1 MATNNNT
8 KKDIKYINKNFTELR
23 ASLINYAQTYFPT
36 TYNDFSPTSPG
47 MMFMEMASYVGDVL
61 SFYLD
66 NQFQENFLQYARQ
79 TNNLFE
85 LAYMFGYK
93 PNVTQVAVTEIDF
106 YQQLPAK
113 LSGSSEYV
121 PDYNYALVVPANS
134 TISST
139 LTNVTATFLIED
151 PVDFTVSSSQDPTE
165 VTVYSVAGGNP
176 TYFLLKKK
184 RKAISSTINTTTFSF
199 GNPQKFTTI
208 NLNDNKIIGV
218 LDVFDDNGNQWYE
231 VDHLGQ
237 EMVYNSIKNT
247 NPNDP
252 NFYIDQGNAPY
263 LLKLEKQQRRFVTR
277 FLNSSTL
284 QFQFGA
290 GTVNDSDE
298 EITPNPNNVGIG
310 LPFEKTK
317 LTTAYSPSNFLF
329 TKTYGIAP
337 SNTTL
342 TVRYLTGGG
351 VTSNVNANVL
361 NTLNSTPTFLNSNLS
376 SLTATT
382 VFNSLAVTNPFA
394 ADGGGDGDT
403 IEEIRQNS
411 MANFASQLRNVTQ
424 DDYLV
429 RALSMPAKY
438 GVISKAYIEPTK
450 RDALM
455 SSGESNS
462 VLDLYTLSYNAD
474 KTLRTCSDALK
485 QNLTTYLSQYRMI
498 GDAVNIKDGFIINI
512 GVNFEIIIL
521 PNYNNNEVLIRCI
534 DALKVYFAIDNW
546 QINQPIILREL
557 YILLDKIQ
565 GVQTVKNIEITNLV
579 GENLGYSPY
588 AYDING
594 ATSANVIYPSLDPS
608 IFEVK
613 YLNQD
618 IQGKVVPL

>member
-106 YQQLPAK
+106 YQQVPSIQSA
-113 LSGSSEYV
+113 SQYI

-151 PVDFTVSSSQDPTE
+151 PVDFTVSSSQDLTE

-361 NTLNSTPTFLNSNLS
+361 NKLNSTPTFLNSNLS

-382 VFNSLAVTNPFA
+382 IFNSLAVTNPFA

-455 SSGESNS
+455 SAGESNS

-485 QNLTTYLSQYRMI
+485 LNLTTYLSQYRMI

-521 PNYNNNEVLIRCI
+521 PDYNNNEVLIRCI

>member
-8 KKDIKYINKNFTELR
+8 KKDIKYINKDFTELK

-47 MMFMEMASYVGDVL
+47 TMFMEMAAYVGDVL

-93 PNVTQVAVTEIDF
+93 PNVTQVAITEIDF
-106 YQQLPAK
+106 YQQVP
-113 LSGSSEYV
+113 SVQPTVYT
-121 PDYNYALVVPANS
+121 PDYTYALFIPANS
-134 TISST
+134 TVSST
-139 LTNVTATFLIED
+139 LTNVSTTFLIED

-165 VTVYSVAGGNP
+165 VTVYSIDGSGNP
-176 TYFLLKKK
+176 TYYLLKKT
-184 RKAISSTINTTTFSF
+184 RKAISANISTTSFSF
-199 GNPQKFTTI
+199 GNPQKFTTV
-208 NLNDNKIIGV
+208 NLNDTNIIGI
-218 LDVFDDNGNQWYE
+218 LDVFDSNGNQWYE

-237 EMVYNSIKNT
+237 EMIYTSIKNT

-252 NFYIDQGNAPY
+252 NYYLDQGNAPY

-277 FLNSSTL
+277 FLNSTTL

-298 EITPNPNNVGIG
+298 VITPNPNNVGIG
-310 LPFEKTK
+310 LPFEQTK

-361 NTLNSTPTFLNSNLS
+361 NRLNSTPTFLNANLDAV
-376 SLTATT
+376 LANTA
-382 VFNSLAVTNPFA
+382 FNSLTVTNPIA

-450 RDALM
+450 RDAL
-455 SSGESNS
+455 SSAGESNS
-462 VLDLYTLSYNAD
+462 VLDLYILSYNAD
-474 KTLRTCSDALK
+474 KTLRIASDALK
-485 QNLTTYLSQYRMI
+485 TNLTTYLSQYRMI
-498 GDAVNIKDGFIINI
+498 GDAVNIKNGFIINI

-521 PNYNNNEVLIRCI
+521 PNYNNNEVLIKCI
-534 DALKVYFAIDNW
+534 DALKTYFAIDNW
-546 QINQPIILREL
+546 QINQPIILRDL

-579 GENLGYSPY
+579 GENLGYSKY
-588 AYDING
+588 AYDIKA
-594 ATSANVIYPSLDPS
+594 ATSSNVVYPSLDPS

-613 YLNQD
+613 YPNQD